1 MRHSGIIVMALM
13 ALTALSCRSG
23 NKERSLPTFDGERAM
38 SYLVAQVEFGPR
50 VPGSAS
56 AARCREYIAG
66 FCRNLGAEV
75 DTMQFIHADKHT
87 GKNIEMVNLIARFSG
102 AAGPSGERILLAAHY
117 DCRPRAELDP
127 DSSKQNLP
135 IDGANDGA
143 SGVAVLMELANL
155 FAAQKPRLNVDL
167 AFLDGEDFGM
177 SGDLSDYFLGAKEMT
192 RRGIKDKYRCAVVV
206 DMVGDRDLRVY
217 RENFS
222 EQYFPKLNDIIWKT
236 ARDIGETTFS
246 DTVGYFVH
254 DDHLSFMTVGLPSV
268 VVIDFAYQ
276 YWHTSYDTP
285 DKCSAA
291 SLASVGRVMT
301 HFIYNFRDDKI
312 R

>member
-1 MRHSGIIVMALM
+1 M
-13 ALTALSCRSG
+13 LTVLAALSCRSVS
-23 NKERSLPTFDGERAM
+23 KEKVVPTFDGDRAM
-38 SYLVAQVEFGPR
+38 KYLEAQVAFGPR

-56 AARCREYIAG
+56 AERCREYLAA
-66 FCRNLGAEV
+66 FFRELGGEI
-75 DTMQFIHADKHT
+75 DTMQFFHADKHT

-102 AAGPSGERILLAAHY
+102 GAGPEGERILLAAHY
-117 DCRPRAELDP
+117 DSRPRAELDP

-155 FAAQKPRLNVDL
+155 IAVQKPQVNIDL

-192 RRGIKDKYRCAVVV
+192 RRGIKGKYRCAVVV

-222 EQYFPKLNDIIWKT
+222 EQYFPELNDRIWET
-236 ARDIGETTFS
+236 AHTIGETTFS

-276 YWHTSYDTP
+276 YWHTSHDTP

-291 SLASVGRVMT
+291 SLASVGRVVA
-301 HFIYNFRDDKI
+301 HFIYNL
-312 R
+312 